1 MSQTQ
6 PSTTTPL
13 TLDDCTA
20 DNCPVFN
27 FANEIKE
34 CKVVD
39 VYDGDTCKVCFS
51 MGGGFY
57 KFAVRM
63 LGYNTHEMKQKR
75 NDPQAANNKASAV
88 AARDYLRNLVLGK
101 RVFIQCQEQDKYGRI
116 LGRLYLDATLA
127 PQVCV
132 NDMMLASGHG
142 FAYSGVG
149 DKFAGTGGAQ
159 PTASTGTGGVNTAS
173 AGTGGVQ
180 PTASAG
186 TGGFQTMIMPSQ

>member
-1 MSQTQ
+1 MSLAQQ
-6 PSTTTPL
+6 NNLAPQS
-13 TLDDCTA
+13 LDDCTA
-20 DNCPVFN
+20 DNCHEFN
-27 FANEIKE
+27 FDGQINE

-51 MGGGFY
+51 MGDGFY

-75 NDPQAANNKASAV
+75 DDPNAATNKASAV

-101 RVFIQCQEQDKYGRI
+101 RVFIHCHEQDKYGRI
-116 LGRLYLDATLA
+116 LGRLYLDRTLS

-142 FAYSGVG
+142 FVYSGVG
-149 DKFAGTGGAQ
+149 DKFAGTGGVQ
-159 PTASTGTGGVNTAS
+159 PTASTGTGGVQS
-173 AGTGGVQ
+173 
-180 PTASAG
+180 
-186 TGGFQTMIMPSQ
+186 MIMPSQ

>member
-1 MSQTQ
+1 MSKTQ
-6 PSTTTPL
+6 STNLAQLVVLEPQ

-20 DNCPVFN
+20 DNCPEFN
-27 FANEIKE
+27 FAGQIKE

-39 VYDGDTCKVCFS
+39 VYDGDTCKVVFA
-51 MGGGFY
+51 MGAGFY

-63 LGYNTHEMKQKR
+63 LGYNTHEMKQKKD
-75 NDPQAANNKASAV
+75 DPNAATNKASAV
-88 AARDYLRNLVLGK
+88 AARDYLRNLVLGR

-116 LGRLYLDATLA
+116 LGRLYLDYSLT

-149 DKFAGTGGAQ
+149 DKFAGTGGVQ
-159 PTASTGTGGVNTAS
+159 PTASTGTGGV
-173 AGTGGVQ
+173 Q
-180 PTASAG
+180 PI
-186 TGGFQTMIMPSQ
+186 IMPSQ

>member
-6 PSTTTPL
+6 QPSTATTTPAAPL
-13 TLDDCTA
+13 SLDDCTA

-39 VYDGDTCKVCFS
+39 VYDGDTCKVCFA
-51 MGGGFY
+51 MGSKYY

-75 NDPQAANNKASAV
+75 DDPNAATNKTAAI
-88 AARDYLRNLVLGK
+88 AARDYLRGLVLGK
-101 RVFIQCQEQDKYGRI
+101 KLFIQCQEQDKYGRI
-116 LGRLYLDATLA
+116 LGRLYLDYTLT

-132 NDMMLASGHG
+132 NDMMLASGYG

-149 DKFAGTGGAQ
+149 DKFAGTGGNQ
-159 PTASTGTGGVNTAS
+159 P
-173 AGTGGVQ
+173 
-180 PTASAG
+180 
-186 TGGFQTMIMPSQ
+186 MIMPSQ